1 MAHFYLCSLG
11 IRDMNFDLFG
21 RSSQGERKLF
31 LFVILEIQNIQYKF
45 WDEKSTKCLA
55 RYFFFFAVKKK
66 VLDFTCVRIQCTCI
80 FYTKLPYSGGSNS
93 LNNGNDLPAFLMFC
107 VTVLSP
113 HL

>member
-1 MAHFYLCSLG
+1 MTHFYLCSLG

-21 RSSQGERKLF
+21 RSSQGERELF

-45 WDEKSTKCLA
+45 WDEKSIKCLA
-55 RYFFFFAVKKK
+55 RYFFFCCEEKSFG
-66 VLDFTCVRIQCTCI
+66 FHMYMYTCI
-80 FYTKLPYSGGSNS
+80 FYTKLSYSGGSNS
-93 LNNGNDLPAFLMFC
+93 LNNGNDHPAFLMFC